1 MLNDIKKIFTQLD
14 SKIVNKIYLIFVL
27 MVSIIG
33 LEVFGISL
41 VIPFLNSI
49 TEPDYLIKKKELLN
63 LPQNLSFLNAVFEQK
78 IFLIL
83 LIIFYLFKNF
93 LLGFLIFLKTKFIFS
108 IQKKLSSN
116 LFKIYLYKNFFFHLN
131 NNSALLIRNVTDEV
145 GAFVQNFLVSVLDL
159 ILEVFVFIAIFLLLL
174 YIEPFGAS
182 FIALT
187 FLIVGFLFYKTFRKK
202 IQFLGQ
208 ERQYHDGEK
217 LKRLFQSFQAI
228 KEVKI
233 LNIEKELINQF
244 NFNNFKSLDI
254 GRKRFFLL
262 QVPKLIFEIFAIFSL
277 IFLVFINLDVK
288 TNTALIPIIGAFT
301 AAAFRMVPS
310 INKIISSLQNIKFS
324 YPSIKVIRNEIFNE
338 NSKDNNI
345 DKDLNK
351 KVYFDK
357 FELKNISFKY
367 SNDQQEILKNINLTI
382 KRGDKIGIIGKSG
395 AGKTTLVDIILGLL
409 DQSQGSKLL
418 NNGELIDGSK
428 DWQNIIAYVPQ
439 DVFLLD
445 DTLKSN
451 VAFGVKEEKI
461 DNEKLLLSLSKA
473 QLKDLVQNRKHG
485 INTSLGEGGLKI
497 SGGQRQ
503 RVGIARALY
512 SDPDVII
519 FDEATSSLDHMTESK
534 ILDEIELNLKGKT
547 IIMITHRENSLKF
560 FDKIYEIKDSMLI
573 TKKKSVNE

>member
-14 SKIVNKIYLIFVL
+14 RKIVNKIYLIFVL
-27 MVSIIG
+27 MVFIIG

-182 FIALT
+182 FIAFT

-288 TNTALIPIIGAFT
+288 NNTALIPIIGAFT

-473 QLKDLVQNRKHG
+473 QLKDLVQNREHG

>member
-1 MLNDIKKIFTQLD
+1 MLNDIKRIFTQLD
-14 SKIVNKIYLIFVL
+14 SKIVSKIYLIFVL
-27 MVSIIG
+27 MVFIIG

-108 IQKKLSSN
+108 IQKILSSN
-116 LFKIYLYKNFFFHLN
+116 LFKIYLFKKFFFHLN

-367 SNDQQEILKNINLTI
+367 SNNQQEILKNINLTI

-395 AGKTTLVDIILGLL
+395 AGKTTLVDINFRFTR
-409 DQSQGSKLL
+409 SK
-418 NNGELIDGSK
+418 
-428 DWQNIIAYVPQ
+428 PR
-439 DVFLLD
+439 
-445 DTLKSN
+445 
-451 VAFGVKEEKI
+451 VKVT
-461 DNEKLLLSLSKA
+461 
-473 QLKDLVQNRKHG
+473 Q
-485 INTSLGEGGLKI
+485 
-497 SGGQRQ
+497 
-503 RVGIARALY
+503 
-512 SDPDVII
+512 
-519 FDEATSSLDHMTESK
+519 
-534 ILDEIELNLKGKT
+534 
-547 IIMITHRENSLKF
+547 
-560 FDKIYEIKDSMLI
+560 
-573 TKKKSVNE
+573 